1 MQHARGKRPKVSENE
16 FDAGREAVQCGIVA
30 RKGEACGGRVKRDDC
45 RANMKVSSKAKS
57 EHRNGGQKEQHHTAL
72 AGPCKGDRVATDAT
86 ERVEDDVAAT
96 SFRYLS
102 RYCLGRYAVPPLLV
116 Q

>member
-1 MQHARGKRPKVSENE
+1 MTVEQTRRYRQKRRVS
-16 FDAGREAVQCGIVA
+16 IVM
-30 RKGEACGGRVKRDDC
+30 VK
-45 RANMKVSSKAKS
+45 
-57 EHRNGGQKEQHHTAL
+57 QKEQHHTAF
-72 AGPCKGDRVATDAT
+72 AGPRKGDRVATDAT

-102 RYCLGRYAVPPLLV
+102 RYCLGRHAVPPLLV